1 MNDLGPHLGIK
12 PKYTLSYSVFRPMRR
27 PHLGQSREIHSYGY
41 AFREIVQAAL
51 ASLTENPESW

>member
-27 PHLGQSREIHSYGY
+27 HTLNNLAKSIATAMHSARLSKLHSPH
-41 AFREIVQAAL
+41 
-51 ASLTENPESW
+51 